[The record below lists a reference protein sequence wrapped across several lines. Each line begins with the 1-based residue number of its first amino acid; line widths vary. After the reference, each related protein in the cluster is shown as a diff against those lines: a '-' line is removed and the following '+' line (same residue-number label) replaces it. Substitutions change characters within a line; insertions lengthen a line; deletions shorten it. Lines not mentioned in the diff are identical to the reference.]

1 MDEDELER
9 RRAVIRAARIVA
21 DSPRQVISERE
32 LIERRQ
38 RQRDEAQSQRE
49 RADHEAARVRDWI
62 QQKNFEDDTAAAQ
75 ANTAW
80 VEWIE
85 QRLQQERD
93 LMVEAVGQALGE
105 AFQQMAKEI
114 NTEQEAKASKLWET
128 LSEIQCTLRS
138 LGRIQA
144 AEKRDAEL
152 GLARRD
158 VH

>member
-1 MDEDELER
+1 MTDEQKQEIIRLA
-9 RRAVIRAARIVA
+9 RANAEGPRIPIGET
-21 DSPRQVISERE
+21 DR
-32 LIERRQ
+32 IERR
-38 RQRDEAQSQRE
+38 ERE
-49 RADHEAARVRDWI
+49 REARRERIDRENERVRNWI
-62 QQKNFEDDTAAAQ
+62 QRKNAEEGEVVAQ
-75 ANTAW
+75 ATPTEMW

>member
-38 RQRDEAQSQRE
+38 RQRDEAQIQRE
-49 RADHEAARVRDWI
+49 RIDRETGRVYDWI
-62 QQKNFEDDTAAAQ
+62 QRKNEDDTAAAQ
-75 ANTAW
+75 ADTAW
-80 VEWIE
+80 TDWVE

-128 LSEIQCTLRS
+128 LSEIQCTLRA
-138 LGRIQA
+138 LGRIEA
-144 AEKRDAEL
+144 AEKRDSAL

-158 VH
+158 VAH